1 MSHDEITTN
10 NINLKFSND
19 TIIDDNVTGEQ
30 SLWVAVITQALMD
43 VSSNSR
49 KREAIRDK
57 KAAYEWLTE
66 GSEDFDAVCD
76 MAGLDPLYVM
86 VSAER
91 AMQRGCQWRLPSGQG
106 WRTRSKLAS
115 KEGFVAQLCEAL

>member
-1 MSHDEITTN
+1 MSHSEIN
-10 NINLKFSND
+10 DNKNNLKYIYD
-19 TIIDDNVTGEQ
+19 QPIDECVPCEQ

-43 VSSNSR
+43 VSSKSK
-49 KREAIRDK
+49 KREALKD
-57 KAAYEWLTE
+57 KAAAYAWLTE

-91 AMQRGCQWRLPSGQG
+91 AMRRGCQWRLPSGQG
-106 WRTRSKLAS
+106 WRTKARQQTILAANLAW
-115 KEGFVAQLCEAL
+115 EGA